1 MQKYNERMNRTKD
14 IPWLTWSLPFGYQF
28 RLQALQP
35 DRTDQGKK
43 RVSVLFSTTFVNS
56 DSKKDDEEP
65 EIVCRYQKVFESI
78 EPYERLVHR
87 FVRTPG
93 RHVRPL

>member
-14 IPWLTWSLPFGYQF
+14 IPWLTWSLPFGYQS

-43 RVSVLFSTTFVNS
+43 PVSVLFPTTCVKPNS
-56 DSKKDDEEP
+56 EKDDEEP
-65 EIVCRYQKVFESI
+65 KLYADIRKSLKASNRTSDWSI
-78 EPYERLVHR
+78 
-87 FVRTPG
+87 G
-93 RHVRPL
+93 S